1 MKRIVAF
8 LGFKSFAGTA
18 VMIAGI
24 ELAHRN
30 SEGSILAW
38 AH

>member
-8 LGFKSFAGTA
+8 LGVKSFADTA

-24 ELAHRN
+24 ELANRD